1 MGSLGPHSYDPGISE
16 TLLMWTTDI
25 PKHSVEVDL
34 DEGEAILEF
43 ENLGTV
49 FDAFTVPNSFN
60 TGHPMG
66 FVSATIE
73 KLRIQWKGP
82 GSHTAHDSFSG
93 PGFKANFVQNA
104 SATIELTV
112 ATPATKPP
120 FTPAPQHGFRFVSNP
135 ASTVTHFAQ
144 IGQERNGALA

>member
-1 MGSLGPHSYDPGISE
+1 LGPHSYDPGISP
-16 TLLMWTTDI
+16 TLLLWTTDI

-34 DEGEAILEF
+34 DQGEAILQF
-43 ENLGTV
+43 ENLRTV
-49 FDAFTVPNSFN
+49 FDAFTVRNSFN
-60 TGHPMG
+60 TGHPLG

-73 KLRIQWKGP
+73 KLRIHWKGP
-82 GSHTAHDSFSG
+82 GSRTARDSFSG

-104 SATIELTV
+104 STTIEVTV

-135 ASTVTHFAQ
+135 GSTVTHFAQ
-144 IGQERNGALA
+144 IGQERNGVMA